1 MTGGAAG
8 HKTRTH
14 SMELRWQPVSTDVVV
29 RELPCTHVEHS
40 MVMSTEVDGG
50 SMLMKQREEP
60 LLQACVAAVPR
71 WAVDGVVA
79 AHDDVARIFCRTQCR
94 FNPLPMHLSPCRW
107 RLARLAA
114 EKRGVDQNEINASVA
129 IVSVVQHFAPRV
141 LQCRIMPTRTW

>member
-1 MTGGAAG
+1 
-8 HKTRTH
+8 
-14 SMELRWQPVSTDVVV
+14 
-29 RELPCTHVEHS
+29 
-40 MVMSTEVDGG
+40 
-50 SMLMKQREEP
+50 MLMKQREEP

-129 IVSVVQHFAPRV
+129 IVSVVHSQRHLLAVFV
-141 LQCRIMPTRTW
+141 LLINAVVISYLLARLVQLSINIG